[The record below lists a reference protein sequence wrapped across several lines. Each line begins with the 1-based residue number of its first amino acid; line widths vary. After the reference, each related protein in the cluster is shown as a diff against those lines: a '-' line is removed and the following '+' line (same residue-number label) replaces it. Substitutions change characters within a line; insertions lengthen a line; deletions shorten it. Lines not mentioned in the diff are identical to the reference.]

1 MPHQTTDPAALL
13 LQERLRRQTKQFTE
27 TLIQSDE
34 DCRRRFLSDWRG
46 IEGEISRLAGLGLLD
61 SATRGLAY
69 AVARYL
75 EVLSR
80 KLAIFASADPK
91 IEEVVEKIGTLVISH
106 TSKKRRHED
115 HDARPKRSCHR
126 TSEAPATSFECDPN
140 PVPTSKPPPP
150 SGDHSVVRLW
160 FLNNLAYPYPS
171 AAQKEKLAI
180 AAGIA
185 RNKVDSDLTNFR
197 RRAGW
202 TDILNKWADGN
213 REKMRKLVD
222 RVASG
227 KEKRQEVLKAVE
239 KCQDY
244 LTERETKRVGDWV
257 NEIAKAT
264 ASEPAAS
271 ATPKASTASTKP
283 RVESISSPTN
293 DALRCSTPRSFSGSS
308 AAFSDIS
315 DASVLVPISDAPLK
329 RGLPDESISPFKRAR
344 NISSSSSSS
353 EVDRKDWTSFF
364 PRQQMVATPYSESPS
379 FHIGSDV
386 YPDYS
391 SRKRHT
397 LSQQKLYPMP
407 PPAYSAVPPPSAP
420 LPESWALPQEWAFNP
435 EIQWGEGQ

>member
-13 LQERLRRQTKQFTE
+13 LRERLRGQQIQFTE
-27 TLIQSDE
+27 DFIPSDE
-34 DCRRRFLSDWRG
+34 ECRQRVLSDWRA
-46 IEGEISRLAGLGLLD
+46 IEGEVSRLAGLGLLD
-61 SATRGLAY
+61 SATGGLAY
-69 AVARYL
+69 TVAQNIK
-75 EVLSR
+75 VLCR
-80 KLAIFASADPK
+80 TLAIFASTDTK
-91 IEEVVEKIGTLVISH
+91 VEEVVEDIGTLLISH
-106 TSKKRRHED
+106 TSNKRRHED
-115 HDARPKRSCHR
+115 HDPRPKRSCHR
-126 TSEAPATSFECDPN
+126 TSEPPATSFKCDPN

-150 SGDHSVVRLW
+150 GGDHSVVRLW
-160 FLNNLAYPYPS
+160 FLNNLAYPYPTAS
-171 AAQKEKLAI
+171 QKEKLAV

-185 RNKVDSDLTNFR
+185 RGKVDSDLTNFR

-213 REKMRKLVD
+213 REKMRKLMD

-227 KEKRQEVLKAVE
+227 KEKRQEVLMAVE

-271 ATPKASTASTKP
+271 KASTASTKQ
-283 RVESISSPTN
+283 RVESMSSSTN
-293 DALRCSTPRSFSGSS
+293 DALRSSTPRSFSGSS
-308 AAFSDIS
+308 AAFSDVS
-315 DASVLVPISDAPLK
+315 DASVLVPISSAPLK
-329 RGLPDESISPFKRAR
+329 RGVPDESISPFKRAR

-353 EVDRKDWTSFF
+353 EVDSKGWTSFF
-364 PRQQMVATPYSESPS
+364 PRQQMVATPDSESPG
-379 FHIGSDV
+379 FDIGSKV

-397 LSQQKLYPMP
+397 LPQHQPNPMP
-407 PPAYSAVPPPSAP
+407 PPAYSAAPPPSAP
-420 LPESWALPQEWAFNP
+420 LPESWALPQEWEFNP